1 MQKGK
6 VILIPGLPGWGL
18 TNGYWESALDTSIC
32 PGNLSILTANPS
44 PVASHH
50 DRACEVFAQLTGTV
64 VDYGQ
69 EHSKSFKH
77 SRWGNDYSGKSALFP
92 EWGSSSPV
100 HFICHSGAV
109 NTVRVLQKLLEIDFW
124 NRRTSAEW
132 ILSVTS
138 INGALNESAL
148 SEVINREVIHLVSR
162 NFFCE
167 QCKNQGCSFC
177 LGIRVQKAAKI
188 LCRSVI
194 WAATSKLKLDLDQIR
209 LALNWP
215 TDHWIHDDS
224 DDKESISN
232 EGVVNRLKSS
242 LKCGMFSSGDNI
254 IYDQTLEGINKLEEF
269 FSSSSTVGHPLERS
283 PKFVYDKTFYL
294 CLFSSATTSSTLCIP
309 PEMSPILWPFS
320 AILLDKN
327 RSERLEE
334 STKIVIQKIQ
344 SISDSVDPIRD
355 NDGMVTVINQC
366 VPRGAES
373 LVEVFPE
380 KAGWTSKNANLRP
393 GVWYIDIV
401 NKWIDGTEE
410 VACRS
415 EAGCESTGVDVVS
428 GNQKRKI
435 LWDHFD
441 ACWSRTLL
449 KPPQDQV
456 PLDFQRSLYRNLFL
470 YISSVQMLF
479 ESSLK

>member
-242 LKCGMFSSGDNI
+242 LKC
-254 IYDQTLEGINKLEEF
+254 EGINKLEEF
-269 FSSSSTVGHPLERS
+269 FSSSSTAGHPLERS
-283 PKFVYDKTFYL
+283 PN
-294 CLFSSATTSSTLCIP
+294 ATTSSTLCIP

-401 NKWIDGTEE
+401 NKWIDETGE